1 MAELLVKNLFHVH
14 DKCNGHAST
23 TVKDVVEYSIKN
35 GYKKIVYTEHCP
47 LLDNGKLFRPSIDDI
62 KQMRLEISRLQL
74 KYKNQIAVSFHPEL
88 NNDYRVYEYF
98 YELIENRD
106 RP

>member
-62 KQMRLEISRLQL
+62 KQMRLEISQSFST
-74 KYKNQIAVSFHPEL
+74 SFHVYKIKL
-88 NNDYRVYEYF
+88 KFILVMKQNIQNNIVN
-98 YELIENRD
+98 ISKN
-106 RP
+106 

>member
-62 KQMRLEISRLQL
+62 KQMRL
-74 KYKNQIAVSFHPEL
+74 
-88 NNDYRVYEYF
+88 
-98 YELIENRD
+98 
-106 RP
+106 

>member
-47 LLDNGKLFRPSIDDI
+47 LLDNGKLFRPSIDENFPLI
-62 KQMRLEISRLQL
+62 IIA
-74 KYKNQIAVSFHPEL
+74 YKNIKIKLKFILVMKQNIQ
-88 NNDYRVYEYF
+88 NNIVN
-98 YELIENRD
+98 ISKN
-106 RP
+106 